1 METQVAVQG
10 SVLANSL
17 PVLLILPGLDGTGAR
32 LTPFL
37 REIEGAVPTRI
48 IDYPPDQP
56 LGYAELEL
64 LVRRSLPQGGR
75 YVLLAESFSG
85 PVAIR
90 VAADP
95 PPGLAG
101 LILCGTFAK
110 NPFPWLRAVRAL
122 AVRIPFKSLP
132 RWLRAPLLWGSSD
145 PNRAPPQ
152 AERASAAV
160 AKAVIRRRLQE
171 VLTVDVTARLADIA
185 VPTLILVATRDR
197 ILPRSAARLLAQRI
211 RRGEVAE
218 IEGPHLLLQSRPAE
232 SAAAVLRFF
241 RRWN

>member
-1 METQVAVQG
+1 MQG
-10 SVLANSL
+10 SAAPDSM
-17 PVLLILPGLDGTGAR
+17 PELLILPGLDGTGAR

-37 REIEGAVPTRI
+37 REMEGGVPTRI
-48 IDYPPDQP
+48 IGYPRDQP

-75 YVLLAESFSG
+75 YVLLAESYSG

-101 LILCGTFAK
+101 VILCATFAK

-122 AVRIPFKSLP
+122 AVRVPFKSLP
-132 RWLRAPLLWGSSD
+132 RWLRAALLWGSSD

-152 AERASAAV
+152 AERASASV
-160 AKAVIRRRLQE
+160 TKTVIRRRLHE
-171 VLTVDVTARLADIA
+171 VLTVDVTARLADIT
-185 VPTLILVATRDR
+185 VPTLILAATRDR
-197 ILPRSAARLLAQRI
+197 IVPRSAARLIAQRT
-211 RRGEVAE
+211 RRGELQE
-218 IEGPHLLLQSRPAE
+218 IDGPHLLLQSRPAE
-232 SAAAVLRFF
+232 SAAAVLRFL